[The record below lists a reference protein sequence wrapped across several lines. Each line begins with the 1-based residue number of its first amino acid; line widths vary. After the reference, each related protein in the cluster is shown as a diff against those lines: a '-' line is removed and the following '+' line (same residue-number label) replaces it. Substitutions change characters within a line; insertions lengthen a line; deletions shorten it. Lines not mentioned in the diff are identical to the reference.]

1 MTVKGL
7 YRKVIGF
14 FRAIGRFIAAV
25 ARALRKACAVVSG
38 WISAFFV
45 FFWRT
50 AIILTAKFLSGA
62 SVSWVELADGRRV
75 DEEIEKAESRGAD
88 AAAESESSSFLET
101 VRRLLLKAFGKK
113 IPEEKTFGR
122 QQRIYFANHTSHLDS
137 IVIWS
142 VLPGFMRRET
152 RMVAAKDYWTA
163 GPFRRYLAKKVF
175 NAILIDRKHISI
187 KNNQVNQLLSEM
199 GTDHSIIIFPEGGR
213 GDGETIRPFKSGIYH
228 LAKKNPE
235 LELVPVYLDN
245 MNRILPR
252 GVVLPVPML
261 SRVVF
266 GSPIWIQK
274 KEVVEK
280 TETTKPAKP
289 GENISEKT
297 EEEKWSYEER
307 VESKEDFLK
316 RCRDAILDLKDM

>member
-7 YRKVIGF
+7 YRKAVNF
-14 FRAIGRFIAAV
+14 FRAVGRMIAAV
-25 ARALRKACAVVSG
+25 ARALRRAYDAVSRG
-38 WISAFFV
+38 ISAFLV
-45 FFWRT
+45 VFWRT

-62 SVSWVELADGRRV
+62 SVSWVELADDSRRDDQIETV
-75 DEEIEKAESRGAD
+75 DSSGFGGASD
-88 AAAESESSSFLET
+88 SESSTVLEKIT
-101 VRRLLLKAFGKK
+101 RLLLKAFGKK
-113 IPEEKTFGR
+113 IPDERTFGR

-142 VLPGFMRRET
+142 VLPGFLRRET

-187 KNNQVNQLLSEM
+187 KNNQVNQLLQEM

-213 GDGETIRPFKSGIYH
+213 GDGETIRPFKSGIYY

-235 LELVPVYLDN
+235 LELVPIYLDN

-261 SRVVF
+261 SRVIF

-274 KEVVEK
+274 KETMEK
-280 TETTKPAKP
+280 TETTKSPIP

-307 VESKEDFLK
+307 VESKDDFLR
-316 RCRDAILDLKDM
+316 RCREAVLELKDL

>member
-1 MTVKGL
+1 M
-7 YRKVIGF
+7 
-14 FRAIGRFIAAV
+14 IAAV
-25 ARALRKACAVVSG
+25 ARALRRAYDAVSRG
-38 WISAFFV
+38 ISAFLV
-45 FFWRT
+45 VFWRT

-62 SVSWVELADGRRV
+62 SVSWVELADDSRRDDQIETV
-75 DEEIEKAESRGAD
+75 DSSGFGGASD
-88 AAAESESSSFLET
+88 SESSTVLEKIT
-101 VRRLLLKAFGKK
+101 RLLLKAFGKK
-113 IPEEKTFGR
+113 IPDERTFGR

-142 VLPGFMRRET
+142 VLPGFLRRET

-187 KNNQVNQLLSEM
+187 KNNQVNQLLQEM

-213 GDGETIRPFKSGIYH
+213 GDGETIRPFKSGIYY

-235 LELVPVYLDN
+235 LELVPIYLDN

-261 SRVVF
+261 SRVIF

-274 KEVVEK
+274 KETMEK
-280 TETTKPAKP
+280 TETTKSPIP

-307 VESKEDFLK
+307 VESKDDFLR
-316 RCRDAILDLKDM
+316 RCREAVLELKDL

>member
-1 MTVKGL
+1 M
-7 YRKVIGF
+7 F
-14 FRAIGRFIAAV
+14 
-25 ARALRKACAVVSG
+25 
-38 WISAFFV
+38 
-45 FFWRT
+45 
-50 AIILTAKFLSGA
+50 
-62 SVSWVELADGRRV
+62 
-75 DEEIEKAESRGAD
+75 
-88 AAAESESSSFLET
+88 
-101 VRRLLLKAFGKK
+101 LLKAFGKR
-113 IPEEKTFGR
+113 IPDERTFGR

-142 VLPGFMRRET
+142 VLPPFLRRET

-175 NAILIDRKHISI
+175 NAILIDRKHVSI
-187 KNNQVNQLLSEM
+187 KNNQVNQLLQEM

-235 LELVPVYLDN
+235 LELVPIYLDN

-252 GVVLPVPML
+252 GVVIPVPML
-261 SRVVF
+261 SRVIF

-274 KEVVEK
+274 QETMEK
-280 TETTKPAKP
+280 TETTKNPKP
-289 GENISEKT
+289 GEDISEKT

-307 VESKEDFLK
+307 VESKDDFLR
-316 RCRDAILDLKDM
+316 RCREAVLELKDM

>member
-1 MTVKGL
+1 MTFKTF
-7 YRKVIGF
+7 YHKVISF
-14 FRAIGRFIAAV
+14 FRAIGRFFAAL
-25 ARALRKACAVVSG
+25 ARFLRRVYTVILG

-45 FFWRT
+45 FFWRS

-62 SVSWVELADGRRV
+62 SVRWVDLSDDQRDDVQIQSA
-75 DEEIEKAESRGAD
+75 EIRSGGGMSGPESP
-88 AAAESESSSFLET
+88 SFLEKIS
-101 VRRLLLKAFGKK
+101 RLLLKAFGKK
-113 IPEEKTFGR
+113 IPDERTFGR
-122 QQRIYFANHTSHLDS
+122 QQRIFFANHTSHLDS

-187 KNNQVNQLLSEM
+187 KNNQVHQLLTEM
-199 GTDHSIIIFPEGGR
+199 GNDHSIIIFPEGGR

-235 LELVPVYLDN
+235 LELVPIYLDN

-252 GVVLPVPML
+252 GVVLPVPMR
-261 SRVVF
+261 SRVIF
-266 GSPIWIQK
+266 GSPIWI
-274 KEVVEK
+274 ENAYVNK
-280 TETTKPAKP
+280 TDGTVWKQ
-289 GENISEKT
+289 GEPLPPDAAAD
-297 EEEKWSYEER
+297 YEFKLEPKD
-307 VESKEDFLK
+307 EFLR
-316 RCRDAILDLKDM
+316 RCRDAGMDLKDM